1 MAGTGQNVTAQQA
14 PANLTF
20 QGIVVP
26 GSSLNP
32 KAFFAGTRRQ
42 YVLQKTIGSW
52 AGFGNTDV
60 VDTLRS
66 GILAGYYVKLSG
78 QLVVTLGGGTVATT
92 ARWPYYLLRS
102 ARFQANGQSNLINAD
117 GWMLRAREFMCN
129 AQMTDRGVPQGIGGA
144 SPGTSRP
151 QGTLSMSSENWGVG
165 SNVTAIPG
173 APTTYDVELTFYV
186 PVAYEQKML
195 TGAVFCQTLSTTL
208 ELDLDWANLADLF
221 VLTGA
226 ATVVFTPTVTVEA
239 EMFTIPSDGQGG
251 MYLPNLSAFHSFI
264 GSRAP
269 NAIAVGNN
277 EVTLAGQ
284 GVGRQL
290 MRVIW
295 RIQNYTGT
303 NATPVPLLP
312 FVPGTPPSY
321 NMTQPYWRYGTN
333 TTPETWLDGQDLRY
347 LNERDYGVDLGL
359 FAGYQVIDF
368 DRVWAF
374 RDSVDE
380 GSATELRFAETIASG
395 VSLVTPFLEYAQD
408 VILAGAAA

>member
-1 MAGTGQNVTAQQA
+1 MPGVGQNVTAQQA

-42 YVLQKTIGSW
+42 YVLQKTLGAW
-52 AGFGNTDV
+52 QGFGNTDV

-66 GILAGYYVKLSG
+66 GILSGYYVKLSG
-78 QLVVTLGGGTVATT
+78 SLVITLGGGTCATT
-92 ARWPYYLLRS
+92 ARWPYYLLRA
-102 ARFQANGQSNLINAD
+102 ARFQANGQSNLVNAD

-129 AQMTDRGVPQGIGGA
+129 AQMTDRGVSEGIGGA
-144 SPGTSRP
+144 SPGTSRT
-151 QGTLSMSSENWGVG
+151 QGTLAMSSENWGVG
-165 SNVTAIPG
+165 SNVTAIP
-173 APTTYDVELTFYV
+173 AASYDVELTFYV

-226 ATVVFTPTVTVEA
+226 ATAVFNPTVTVEA

-295 RIQNYTGT
+295 RIQNNTGT

-312 FVPGTPPSY
+312 FAPPGPP
-321 NMTQPYWRYGTN
+321 NLTQPYWRYGTN

-347 LNERDYGVDLGL
+347 LNERDYGVDLAL

-380 GSATELRFAETIASG
+380 GSATELRFGETIASG
-395 VSLVTPFLEYAQD
+395 VSLTTPFLEYCQD